1 MGLARALIRHIWLIV
16 ALRWS
21 LCVVATPQNP
31 SSPAHVA
38 SGHVRTRRRPGLA
51 SGGREVALH
60 HHKVVAAA
68 HIGTFVW
75 PLSGCAQLGTAG
87 TLGDRRPREAAV
99 IGERSKRSTPV
110 VVAGHGGEHA
120 RLGAEARKST
130 VSSLVTAFDARV
142 GATSSSGFLTG
153 PPTTCWSNEHIV
165 EIVEIPSSSAYQCS
179 SAARFKGEPMVGH

>member
-1 MGLARALIRHIWLIV
+1 MAVLVDNQADKIPHHGPALTSPIEANARAAQSDEGCDCARPAAVMGLARALIRKMWLIV

-21 LCVVATPQNP
+21 LCVVAKPQNP

-38 SGHVRTRRRPGLA
+38 SRHVRTRRRPGLA

-99 IGERSKRSTPV
+99 IGDRPNRPTPV
-110 VVAGHGGEHA
+110 VVASHGGEHA
-120 RLGAEARKST
+120 RLGAEARRNAYSETMLRST
-130 VSSLVTAFDARV
+130 CWV
-142 GATSSSGFLTG
+142 GA
-153 PPTTCWSNEHIV
+153 
-165 EIVEIPSSSAYQCS
+165 Y
-179 SAARFKGEPMVGH
+179 R